1 MLLHIIFE
9 KSYSSQLGH
18 PDPDY
23 DAYTAAVVDF
33 MKSLQR
39 DSVIKSFLLSP
50 ERKIA
55 NAIRFEVR
63 FADEISVTDEKCL
76 DLFEALEKEKS
87 RFKIGHFDI
96 SQSPLKEVFESII
109 GLSLEGL

>member
-1 MLLHIIFE
+1 LLHIIFE
-9 KSYSSQLGH
+9 KAFSPELGH
-18 PDPDY
+18 LDPDY
-23 DAYTAAVVDF
+23 NAYTEAVVDF
-33 MKSLQR
+33 MKSLKQAA
-39 DSVIKSFLLSP
+39 VVKSFSLSP

-55 NAIRFEVR
+55 NAIRFEVP
-63 FADEISVTDEKCL
+63 AAEQISVADDKCL
-76 DLFEALEKEKS
+76 DLFEALEREKA

>member
-9 KSYSSQLGH
+9 KDYSPELGH
-18 PDPDY
+18 ADPDY
-23 DAYTAAVVDF
+23 DAYTADVVGF
-33 MKSLQR
+33 MKSLER
-39 DSVIKSFLLSP
+39 DSVVKSFRLSS

-55 NAIRFEVR
+55 NAIRFEVDS
-63 FADEISVTDEKCL
+63 AEEISVADEKCL
-76 DLFEALEKEKS
+76 DLFEALQSEKT
-87 RFKIGHFDI
+87 RYRIGHFEI